1 MSPLI
6 TIDNVS
12 FRYNE
17 SRVIEHVNLD
27 IQQGEYV
34 GIIGPNGSGKT
45 TLLRLILGLLV
56 PQSGTIYLFGKPVQ
70 QVKDWS
76 KIGYIPQKATQFDS
90 QFPITVNEIVSLGRI
105 AKKGLFGKFTHD
117 DEQVIR
123 RAIEM
128 ADISNL
134 KHTLMTE
141 LSGGQQQR
149 VFIAKALASEPDI
162 LILDEPT
169 VGVDVESQEKFYTLL
184 SHLNKKEGKTI
195 IIVSHDIDVIANEV
209 STIACINKH
218 LVYHGAP
225 KEFIKEDY
233 IEKLYGKGRR
243 FIIHGH

>member
-1 MSPLI
+1 MDPIIS
-6 TIDNVS
+6 IDNVS
-12 FRYNE
+12 FSYNKA
-17 SRVIEHVNLD
+17 RVVENIHLE
-27 IQQGEYV
+27 IKQGEYV

-45 TLLRLILGLLV
+45 TLLRLIVGLLR
-56 PQSGTIYLFGKPVQ
+56 PQSGNVYLFGKPL
-70 QVKDWS
+70 KDITDWT
-76 KIGYIPQKATQFDS
+76 KIGYIPQKAAQFDS
-90 QFPITVNEIVSLGRI
+90 HFPITVNEVVSLGRI
-105 AKKGLFGKFTHD
+105 AKKGLFGKFASNDYHIMD
-117 DEQVIR
+117 HVL
-123 RAIEM
+123 EM
-128 ADISNL
+128 AGIADL
-134 KHTLMTE
+134 KQRLMSQ

-195 IIVSHDIDVIANEV
+195 VIVSHDIDVIANEV

-225 KEFIKEDY
+225 KQFIKEDY
-233 IEKLYGKGRR
+233 IEKLYGKGRK